1 MTLVPYFLTVN
12 LTVSCV
18 FILTF
23 AFVAIQE
30 RNYAAPRWFT
40 LASIAAALV
49 AIFGYWIPLAENPR
63 LLVLASF
70 SLLMAAFLAITI
82 GLQKYL
88 SPEDRLEILWRL
100 LPCSHHLQSAHL

>member
-30 RNYAAPRWFT
+30 RNYSAPRWFT
-40 LASIAAALV
+40 LASTSAALV
-49 AIFGYWIPLAENPR
+49 AIFGYWIPLADNPR
-63 LLVLASF
+63 VLVPVSF
-70 SLLMAAFLAITI
+70 S
-82 GLQKYL
+82 
-88 SPEDRLEILWRL
+88 
-100 LPCSHHLQSAHL
+100 C